1 MRRVA
6 PSIVAVY
13 TFSGVLAL
21 AYEVL
26 WIRMLSLL
34 FGVSIFGVVVTVAA
48 FMAGLGSG
56 SIFGARLALGSRSAM
71 RLFAVL
77 EGLIALYALMLPF
90 LGRGMGAVLG
100 QVHDLGLW
108 YAAQG
113 GAAFFLL
120 FVPAFAM
127 GCGFPLILKAVRGHA
142 TLATMYG
149 MNTLGGVA
157 GALLPLLLLPWLGW
171 AAAVRMLA
179 VAGLVLCAVSLFL
192 ARHVDEGAAT
202 GRGGHL
208 HRPGLR
214 FLFAYALIGAASLV
228 LEVAWTR
235 LYGMLMLR
243 TEYVIAVILAV
254 FLSGVAI
261 GSMLARRAGGRRWLA
276 SMPVLVAAFVLVS
289 LYALPL
295 LAVWAEGMQADS
307 LPAAMAKQGLAI
319 ALCTFPVTLM
329 LGAWLPMLSRVAGP
343 DGAGAWLYGA
353 NSVGAALGA
362 LAAGFLLVP
371 LLGTAATVCIAALL
385 LFVAG
390 MTWVENRRFWLA
402 LPVLVLLLLP
412 VARIPDAATLL
423 PRALNGG
430 VERLRHEDAI
440 SITHVVDMPDGQRL
454 LLSDLQRMDAST
466 DPTAVAIQKN
476 QARLPMLL
484 LPHARSVLFLG
495 LGTGITA
502 SASLAY
508 PHVHRTAVEL
518 SAGAI
523 RAAAGDFSIVNRQV
537 MRRTRVIR
545 DDARH
550 FLSTHDARYDLI
562 IGDLFHPDMIGRSA
576 LLSVQQFER
585 GRRHLSADG
594 LYVQWLALNQFDVYS
609 MQVVLESFRHVF
621 PNAVLFVDGFRL
633 AMVSRLPAGFSPAA
647 TMRALQALSGQ
658 SRREAT
664 GGEGLW
670 TWLGRFWGA
679 IPRFPVPLQDEWAPV
694 IEFSLPE
701 ARFRGGLD
709 MSHML
714 SWVLRQRASLA
725 SAVGML
731 HVGPEQRKRFVR
743 AFAATTLTMRG
754 ELASLQGDERRA
766 QQLIRMAWA
775 ANPRDRWAGFSL
787 ADRMFAAKAE
797 AFRYGYSERESLRR
811 ILGIRP
817 DHLPTLRALLR
828 LAEQQGRGPEAEQL
842 RQRIRNISPLGRA
855 PVTMKSPDDRLKR

>member
-6 PSIVAVY
+6 PPIVAVY
-13 TFSGVLAL
+13 TLSGALAL

-56 SIFGARLALGSRSAM
+56 SIFGARLVLSPRSAM
-71 RLFAVL
+71 RLFATL
-77 EGLIALYALMLPF
+77 EGLIALYALALALLEQGIGVALAEVP
-90 LGRGMGAVLG
+90 
-100 QVHDLGLW
+100 DLGMW
-108 YAAQG
+108 YAIQG

-127 GCGFPLILKAVRGHA
+127 GCGFPMILKAVRGHVS
-142 TLATMYG
+142 LATMYG

-157 GALLPLLLLPWLGW
+157 GALLTLLLLPWLGW
-171 AAAVRMLA
+171 AVAVRTLA

-192 ARHVDEGAAT
+192 ARHAEGSEAT
-202 GRGGHL
+202 GQVGCHQ
-208 HRPGLR
+208 RPGLR
-214 FLFAYALIGAASLV
+214 FLLAYALIGAASLE

-243 TEYVIAVILAV
+243 TEYVVAVILAV
-254 FLSGVAI
+254 FLSGIAI
-261 GSMLARRAGGRRWLA
+261 GSMLVRRTDGCRWLA
-276 SMPVLVAAFVLVS
+276 YMPVLVATFVLIS

-295 LAVWAEGMQADS
+295 LATWAEGMQADS
-307 LPAAMAKQGLAI
+307 LAAAMTKQGLAI
-319 ALCTFPVTLM
+319 ALCTLPVTLM
-329 LGAWLPMLSRVAGP
+329 LGAWLPMLSRVIGS

-362 LAAGFLLVP
+362 LATGFMLVP
-371 LLGTAATVCIAALL
+371 LLGTAATVCMAALL

-390 MTWVENRRFWLA
+390 MTWVENRQFWLA
-402 LPVLVLLLLP
+402 LPLLVLLSLP
-412 VARIPDAATLL
+412 VARLPDAATLL
-423 PRALNGG
+423 PRALNGAM
-430 VERLRHEDAI
+430 ERLRHEDAI
-440 SITHVVDMPDGQRL
+440 SVTHVVDMPDGQRL
-454 LLSDLQRMDAST
+454 LLSDLHRMDAST

-508 PHVHRTAVEL
+508 PRVQRTAVEL

-523 RAAAGDFSIVNRQV
+523 RAAASDFSLVNKQV
-537 MRRTRVIR
+537 MRRMHVIR

-550 FLSTHDARYDLI
+550 FLSTHEAAYDLV
-562 IGDLFHPDMIGRSA
+562 IGDLFHPDMVGRSA

-585 GRRHLSADG
+585 GRRHLSPDG

-621 PNAVLFVDGFRL
+621 PDAVMFVDGFRL
-633 AMVSRLPAGFSPAA
+633 AMVSRLPARFSPAK
-647 TMRALQALSGQ
+647 TIHALQTFPDP
-658 SRREAT
+658 SRRDAT
-664 GGEGLW
+664 GDEGVW
-670 TWLGRFWGA
+670 TWLGRFWGPV
-679 IPRFPVPLQDEWAPV
+679 PRFPVPLQDEWAPV
-694 IEFSLPE
+694 IEFSLPQ
-701 ARFRGGLD
+701 ARFRGLLD
-709 MSHML
+709 MEHML
-714 SWVLRQRASLA
+714 SWLLRQRVSLA
-725 SAVGML
+725 LAAGML
-731 HVGPEQRKRFVR
+731 HVGPEQRKHFVR

-754 ELASLQGDERRA
+754 ELASLQGDEGRA
-766 QQLIRMAWA
+766 QQLIRMAWE

-787 ADRMFAAKAE
+787 ADRMFAAKGE
-797 AFRYGYSERESLRR
+797 AYRYGYSEREGLRR
-811 ILGIRP
+811 ILDVRP
-817 DHLPTLRALLR
+817 DHLPALRALLR
-828 LAEQQGRGPEAEQL
+828 LNEQEGKNEEVRIL
-842 RQRIRNISPLGRA
+842 RQRIRALSPLGR
-855 PVTMKSPDDRLKR
+855 VSG